1 MRRVRS
7 SFDRSPSFFFLLLL
21 HNHFASKWLRLMFG
35 LHTIQLLRSSWLSQ
49 SQTLLDQRSSPL
61 TFPSA
66 AKRTLQTRRFPSP
79 FSFPFFLFQRP
90 SFSSPSTSSFSS
102 GDEGI
107 RTPDLRRAKAA
118 LSQLSYIP
126 NPQPVG
132 LSGLE
137 PETLPLSE
145 ARSNQLS

>member
-1 MRRVRS
+1 MIIPASVPFLWLVHVVRR
-7 SFDRSPSFFFLLLL
+7 
-21 HNHFASKWLRLMFG
+21 
-35 LHTIQLLRSSWLSQ
+35 Q
-49 SQTLLDQRSSPL
+49 SQKLTLLYQSL
-61 TFPSA
+61 
-66 AKRTLQTRRFPSP
+66 
-79 FSFPFFLFQRP
+79 
-90 SFSSPSTSSFSS
+90 S

-126 NPQPVG
+126 GLSRAVG

-137 PETLPLSE
+137 PETSPLSE

>member
-1 MRRVRS
+1 MAYILFYKVGNVQLTHPGGQAPVERRSAILTQRERHSARFNPIRFSKRQVDPAHRRVTKPCGSATYLVMFWSR
-7 SFDRSPSFFFLLLL
+7 FLTLTSPSFLE
-21 HNHFASKWLRLMFG
+21 
-35 LHTIQLLRSSWLSQ
+35 
-49 SQTLLDQRSSPL
+49 P
-61 TFPSA
+61 
-66 AKRTLQTRRFPSP
+66 
-79 FSFPFFLFQRP
+79 
-90 SFSSPSTSSFSS
+90 S

-126 NPQPVG
+126 ERAGFQVG

-137 PETLPLSE
+137 PETSPLSE

>member
-1 MRRVRS
+1 MRICLFVC
-7 SFDRSPSFFFLLLL
+7 
-21 HNHFASKWLRLMFG
+21 
-35 LHTIQLLRSSWLSQ
+35 
-49 SQTLLDQRSSPL
+49 QTLVAFLD
-61 TFPSA
+61 TH
-66 AKRTLQTRRFPSP
+66 
-79 FSFPFFLFQRP
+79 FSIVHFEL
-90 SFSSPSTSSFSS
+90 S

-126 NPQPVG
+126 DRTGFQVG

-137 PETLPLSE
+137 PETSPLSE

>member
-1 MRRVRS
+1 MRWS
-7 SFDRSPSFFFLLLL
+7 IFLTLLL
-21 HNHFASKWLRLMFG
+21 HFVKL
-35 LHTIQLLRSSWLSQ
+35 
-49 SQTLLDQRSSPL
+49 
-61 TFPSA
+61 
-66 AKRTLQTRRFPSP
+66 
-79 FSFPFFLFQRP
+79 
-90 SFSSPSTSSFSS
+90 S

-126 NPQPVG
+126 DVAGFQVG

-137 PETLPLSE
+137 PETSPLSE